1 MLVDSRKV
9 GVESKQRGS
18 THIASSK
25 FFSAMALLPS
35 ALSASAMASMLV
47 ERVLSEFYLI
57 CDPVGKSASEGEL
70 GIRQR
75 FKRSISRSSSKWGLA
90 ELKAVNHV
98 PSLLLNHMLIPL
110 LFCQADLNVT
120 II

>member
-1 MLVDSRKV
+1 
-9 GVESKQRGS
+9 
-18 THIASSK
+18 
-25 FFSAMALLPS
+25 MALLPS

-57 CDPVGKSASEGEL
+57 CDLAGKSASEGEL
-70 GIRQR
+70 GIRQP

-98 PSLLLNHMLIPL
+98 PSLLLNHMLILQL
-110 LFCQADLNVT
+110 LCQVDLNVT